1 MLTAVVT
8 QSGSAY
14 TVHLASV
21 PPGSTAEQTIS
32 SEPVALA
39 TVTSDPDTS
48 EIVAFDPQ
56 IAESRAVTASETETE
71 ATVEVNP
78 GPSPIAPELK
88 EVLWGGGS
96 FVVFAVLM
104 RFVLY
109 PRLKKG
115 MDARYASIRASH
127 EGADAT
133 RAEAKAE
140 VAGYEAQLAG
150 VKAEAAAHIDAA
162 RQTLETERAAKLAA
176 VGAEIAEQRAAA
188 SAANDA
194 ARQAVQ
200 SQIESAVGDVSGRAI
215 ELAVGKKPDA
225 AVVSRVVLEVM
236 SVGVAR

>member
-8 QSGSAY
+8 QSGSAI

-21 PPGSTAEQTIS
+21 PPNSTAEQTITAETVPS
-32 SEPVALA
+32 DAAVATPLA
-39 TVTSDPDTS
+39 AT
-48 EIVAFDPQ
+48 
-56 IAESRAVTASETETE
+56 AEGSATG

-88 EVLWGGGS
+88 EVAWGGGS

-115 MDARYASIRASH
+115 MDARYAGIRSSH

-140 VAGYEAQLAG
+140 VATALLARG
-150 VKAEAAAHIDAA
+150 MSVAEVAELTGLPLAEV
-162 RQTLETERAAKLAA
+162 TKLND
-176 VGAEIAEQRAAA
+176 QRATHK
-188 SAANDA
+188 
-194 ARQAVQ
+194 R
-200 SQIESAVGDVSGRAI
+200 G
-215 ELAVGKKPDA
+215 
-225 AVVSRVVLEVM
+225 
-236 SVGVAR
+236 

>member
-8 QSGSAY
+8 QSGSAI

-21 PPGSTAEQTIS
+21 PPNSTAEQTIS

-39 TVTSDPDTS
+39 TVTSDSATS
-48 EIVAFDPQ
+48 ETVEFDPQ
-56 IAESRAVTASETETE
+56 IAQSGVATASETETE

-104 RFVLY
+104 RYVLY

-176 VGAEIAEQRAAA
+176 VGAEIA
-188 SAANDA
+188 DA

>member
-8 QSGSAY
+8 QSGSAI

-21 PPGSTAEQTIS
+21 PPNSTAEQTIS

-39 TVTSDPDTS
+39 TVTSDAVPS
-48 EIVAFDPQ
+48 ELAVATPLAAA
-56 IAESRAVTASETETE
+56 AEGSATE

-88 EVLWGGGS
+88 EVAWGGGS

-127 EGADAT
+127 DGADAT

-215 ELAVGKKPDA
+215 ELAVGKTPDA

-236 SVGVAR
+236 SAGVAR

>member
-8 QSGSAY
+8 QSGSAI

-21 PPGSTAEQTIS
+21 PPNSTAEQTITAETVPS
-32 SEPVALA
+32 DAAVATPLA
-39 TVTSDPDTS
+39 AT
-48 EIVAFDPQ
+48 
-56 IAESRAVTASETETE
+56 AEGSATG

-88 EVLWGGGS
+88 EVAWGGGS

-115 MDARYASIRASH
+115 MDARYAGIRSSH

-200 SQIESAVGDVSGRAI
+200 AQIESAVGDVSGRAI
-215 ELAVGKKPDA
+215 ELAVGTKPDA

-236 SVGVAR
+236 SAGVAR